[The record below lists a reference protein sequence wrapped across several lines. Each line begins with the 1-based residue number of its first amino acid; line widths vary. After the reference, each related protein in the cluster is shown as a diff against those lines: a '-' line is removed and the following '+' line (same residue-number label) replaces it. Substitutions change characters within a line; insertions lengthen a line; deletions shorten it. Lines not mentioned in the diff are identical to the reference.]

1 MIPQQKC
8 HGHHKAY
15 SCAGHYLQSLGLHI
29 EAAAAYEAAATSS
42 GSQGAS
48 SGSRRVA
55 ELYKGLALAGSG
67 TPDAAEGAYG
77 ILNRL
82 SEEPDQD
89 PTPVL

>member
-1 MIPQQKC
+1 MCRALP
-8 HGHHKAY
+8 AE
-15 SCAGHYLQSLGLHI
+15 SVRCAGHYLQSLGSHL
-29 EAAAAYEAAATSS
+29 EAAAAYEAAATSC

-67 TPDAAEGAYG
+67 TPDAVEGACG
-77 ILNRL
+77 ILNRI